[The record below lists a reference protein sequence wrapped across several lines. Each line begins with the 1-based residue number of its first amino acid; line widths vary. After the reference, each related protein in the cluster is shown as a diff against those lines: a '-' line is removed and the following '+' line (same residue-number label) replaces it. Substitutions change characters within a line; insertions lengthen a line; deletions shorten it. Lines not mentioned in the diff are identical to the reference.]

1 MILVAIIYYFS
12 HTIPALTWIIYCVV
26 APTVLAAQIDPLLFE
41 ALYASQHAIFL
52 FARIPQILKNFSNKS
67 TGQLS
72 FLSCLMNF
80 AGSIVRVFT
89 SVILGSAIGVMAHG
103 NTQACVLNVAVR
115 GVEMHSTLV
124 GVPMKTWQGGSG
136 SVQGVTFSNI
146 QVSGVETPVI

>member
-80 AGSIVRVFT
+80 AGSI
-89 SVILGSAIGVMAHG
+89 G

>member
-1 MILVAIIYYFS
+1 MRTASSVQS
-12 HTIPALTWIIYCVV
+12 SG
-26 APTVLAAQIDPLLFE
+26 FE
-41 ALYASQHAIFL
+41 IEKSINHYASQHAIFL

-103 NTQACVLNVAVR
+103 TILSQIILYQITKHITSPYLLLGFLLLPLLFINPNTLSNII
-115 GVEMHSTLV
+115 
-124 GVPMKTWQGGSG
+124 
-136 SVQGVTFSNI
+136 SVQYLHDDKRHNEFK
-146 QVSGVETPVI
+146 